1 MSLKYFGHST
11 FTTFNF
17 TMKFHFKYLSC
28 YFGGH
33 QFHQWEWKDRF
44 SDRQFRLSK
53 PQAVYL
59 LKAVN
64 NKAKREKEKT
74 FLSFLRTF
82 PFSEKKGATITFSC
96 KVVTGSHLW
105 SQLLIQLV
113 SRRCFVLGA
122 HTHTHTHT
130 RLFFPCAERTIFCC
144 YLEVF

>member
-1 MSLKYFGHST
+1 MG
-11 FTTFNF
+11 
-17 TMKFHFKYLSC
+17 
-28 YFGGH
+28 
-33 QFHQWEWKDRF
+33 DRF
-44 SDRQFRLSK
+44 SGRQFRLSK

-96 KVVTGSHLW
+96 KVVTGSHPW

-113 SRRCFVLGA
+113 SRYLILGA
-122 HTHTHTHT
+122 RIHTHIHTHTHTHT
-130 RLFFPCAERTIFCC
+130 HTIFLP
-144 YLEVF
+144 YVLNEQYFAATWKYFNLQVHFFKFLFYIEV